1 MYPGDIHHCDGQW
14 EGPTDCVDV
23 EGHVQVLVQV
33 AADHLALWEE
43 VRLSRDKYEVIPHL
57 AVVRPLGPDPALQ
70 AVPAGVVCK
79 V

>member
-33 AADHLALWEE
+33 AADHLALGEE
-43 VRLSRDKYEVIPHL
+43 VRLSRDK
-57 AVVRPLGPDPALQ
+57 
-70 AVPAGVVCK
+70 
-79 V
+79 